1 MEQSSKLFTPEGF
14 APLRPTFHLG
24 QHDSKRVAPLTD
36 LQYGHL
42 LNLGF
47 NFTTTSI
54 TNDHFRQRVFN
65 LVEKH
70 IASASAACAKVS
82 SQGTSPIADPILPPL
97 TPDDTSLYPS
107 PAVSTYTG
115 FLSPWIDLSSPNPI
129 IASISRQVL
138 NLEINY
144 ANFCGVS
151 RLLIPGPAKDASKN
165 GGNRGLAQYSRA
177 IKEALTVGSRI
188 TFVVHQPMYREPV
201 SEDQRPTLASLDQD
215 QAPAERR
222 KFDLWSAWDSWDH
235 VRSVCNYDMRLCVAL
250 QMPKVMPEKA
260 LQNRWFAEPLYC
272 LTFGAEVFALNKN
285 GYPAMSK
292 HHQELIF
299 NYMRLKFPPSLLLCD
314 LGPDLAGVRR
324 ESQSL
329 SDRTV
334 ATQDHNEFPSLS
346 EAQQKSSDGQ
356 PAGFVDTSNNYLS
369 YIRWLESQQ
378 PPLSELE
385 SQTLTSFQDWLQS
398 PLQPLADNLE
408 SATYEVFEGDPVKYN
423 QYEFACVEA
432 LSEWKALNKPT
443 SEEGVVVIAVA
454 GSGRG
459 PLVTRALKAA
469 ESTGVAVKVWALE
482 KNPNAYV
489 YLLRNNETVWDG
501 KVNVV
506 KTDMRAWKGPLISDS
521 PESGPVYGKIDI
533 LISELLG
540 SFGDNELSP
549 ECLDGIQHV
558 LATPHGI
565 SIPSS
570 YTAHF
575 SPISTPRLYADILTR
590 VPMESTAF
598 DTPWVV
604 RLFAQ
609 DFVAHKV
616 PGHPKIQEAWEF
628 VHPIPE
634 DALKSI
640 EARQSGGV
648 VGGGGGSMAGAAGA
662 NDHNSRFCHLTFVCH
677 ARGVIHGLAGYF
689 ESTLYESQLEE
700 HKGEKVEIS
709 THPERIDQ
717 KSKDMISWFP
727 IFFPLRQPIHF
738 PGDSEVEVS
747 MWRQT
752 DDTKVWYEWLVEAYT
767 WVGESS
773 RIKVASSELCSSRKV
788 ACLM

>member
-1 MEQSSKLFTPEGF
+1 
-14 APLRPTFHLG
+14 
-24 QHDSKRVAPLTD
+24 
-36 LQYGHL
+36 
-42 LNLGF
+42 
-47 NFTTTSI
+47 
-54 TNDHFRQRVFN
+54 
-65 LVEKH
+65 
-70 IASASAACAKVS
+70 
-82 SQGTSPIADPILPPL
+82 
-97 TPDDTSLYPS
+97 
-107 PAVSTYTG
+107 
-115 FLSPWIDLSSPNPI
+115 
-129 IASISRQVL
+129 
-138 NLEINY
+138 
-144 ANFCGVS
+144 
-151 RLLIPGPAKDASKN
+151 
-165 GGNRGLAQYSRA
+165 
-177 IKEALTVGSRI
+177 
-188 TFVVHQPMYREPV
+188 
-201 SEDQRPTLASLDQD
+201 
-215 QAPAERR
+215 
-222 KFDLWSAWDSWDH
+222 
-235 VRSVCNYDMRLCVAL
+235 
-250 QMPKVMPEKA
+250 MPEKA
-260 LQNRWFAEPLYC
+260 LQNRWFAEPLYY
-272 LTFGAEVFALNKN
+272 LTLGAEIFQKN
-285 GYPAMSK
+285 NSGYPALTK

-299 NYMRLKFPPSLLLCD
+299 NYMRLKVAPSLLLCD
-314 LGPDLAGVRR
+314 LGPDVSGIGR
-324 ESQSL
+324 ESRSL
-329 SDRTV
+329 SNRSV
-334 ATQDHNEFPSLS
+334 EPESHAEFPTLS
-346 EAQQKSSDGQ
+346 EAQSSDGQ
-356 PAGFVDTSNNYLS
+356 PAGFVDTSNDYLS
-369 YIRWLESQQ
+369 YVRWLESQQ

-385 SQTLTSFQDWLQS
+385 SNTLTSFQDWLQS

-408 SATYEVFEGDPVKYN
+408 SATYEVFEGDPVKYE

-432 LSEWKALNKPT
+432 LSEWKQLNKPT

-469 ESTGVAVKVWALE
+469 ETTGVAVKVWALE

-521 PESGPVYGKIDI
+521 PETGPVYGKIDI

-558 LATPHGI
+558 LSKPHGI

-575 SPISTPRLYADILTR
+575 SPISTPKLHADILTR
-590 VPMESTAF
+590 VPLEPTAF

-616 PGHPKIQEAWEF
+616 PGRPKIQEAWEF

-634 DALKSI
+634 DTLKSI
-640 EARQSGGV
+640 EARRSGGV

-689 ESTLYESQLEE
+689 ESTLYESQVEE

-727 IFFPLRQPIHF
+727 IFFPLR
-738 PGDSEVEVS
+738 VS
-747 MWRQT
+747 FNH
-752 DDTKVWYEWLVEAYT
+752 LLS
-767 WVGESS
+767 GN
-773 RIKVASSELCSSRKV
+773 LG
-788 ACLM
+788 